1 MPADTISQVLAA
13 ARDRLARA
21 GCDQASLDARLLLQ
35 AAAGLSH
42 SDIVAWPGRT
52 IEEDALIH
60 FQAFLDRRSAHEPV
74 SRILGS
80 REFYGRDF
88 RVTPDVLDPRPD
100 TETLVDAALAVMTP
114 GLRVLDLGAGSGAII
129 VTLLAECPSATGVAV
144 DISEAALTVAKGN
157 AEALGV
163 GARMAFMQGNWFQP
177 VIGRFGLI
185 VSNPPYIPDHDID
198 GLAPD
203 VKDFDPHGA
212 LAGGADGLDAYRAI
226 AAGAMDH
233 LEADGWVMVEIGAGQ
248 ANGVTGIFASHGFR
262 TMGQHRDLGGHVRCL
277 AFRPA

>member
-1 MPADTISQVLAA
+1 MPADTISQILTA

-42 SDIVAWPGRT
+42 ADIVAWPGRT
-52 IEEDALIH
+52 IGEDALAR

-74 SRILGS
+74 SRILGC
-80 REFYGRDF
+80 REFYGRAF
-88 RVTPDVLDPRPD
+88 LVSPDVLDPRPD
-100 TETLVDAALAVMTP
+100 TETLVDAALAAMMP
-114 GLRVLDLGAGSGAII
+114 GIRVLDLGTGSGAII

-144 DISEAALTVAKGN
+144 DISEAALRVARGN

-163 GARMAFMQGNWFQP
+163 AARLAFTQGSWFQP
-177 VIGRFGLI
+177 VTGRFGLI

-233 LEADGWVMVEIGAGQ
+233 LETEGSLLVEIGAGQ
-248 ANGVTGIFASHGFR
+248 AQGVTGIFAGHGFR
-262 TMGQHRDLGGHVRCL
+262 PAGQHRDLGGHVRSL